1 MYSSSVFSTP
11 EPRKFL
17 NASGSSEQS
26 MIAVV
31 VPSVISALVILS
43 IGSFLWFRRGA
54 RRVSNEFVTFFFYT
68 IDLGFFVRI
77 TTARS

>member
-17 NASGSSEQS
+17 NGSSEQS

-43 IGSFLWFRRGA
+43 IGSFLWFRRGV
-54 RRVSNEFVTFFFYT
+54 RRVSNEFVTFFFFT
-68 IDLGFFVRI
+68 QLILG
-77 TTARS
+77 SLCG

>member
-17 NASGSSEQS
+17 NGSSEQS

-54 RRVSNEFVTFFFYT
+54 RRVSNEFVTFFFT
-68 IDLGFFVRI
+68 QLILG
-77 TTARS
+77 SLCG

>member
-11 EPRKFL
+11 EPLKFL
-17 NASGSSEQS
+17 NGSSEQS

-54 RRVSNEFVTFFFYT
+54 RRVSNEFVTFFYT